1 LRGHANKKNGGEKM
15 AIGSIVQ
22 NLGKEKRLQ
31 IVWNTGE
38 IVDSEPVLYRQSISV
53 ESTITEQEAYD
64 AAYNLASLTDYSIV
78 EIRLITTDNLGP
90 IDSLI

>member
-1 LRGHANKKNGGEKM
+1 MGV
-15 AIGSIVQ
+15 GSTVQ

-31 IVWNTGE
+31 IVWDTGE
-38 IVDSEPVLYRQSISV
+38 VVDSEPVLYRQSISV

-64 AAYNLASLTDYSIV
+64 AAYNLASLTDYSVV

-90 IDSLI
+90 ID

>member
-1 LRGHANKKNGGEKM
+1 MGV
-15 AIGSIVQ
+15 GSAVQ
-22 NLGKEKRLQ
+22 NLGTEKRLQ
-31 IVWNTGE
+31 IVWDTGE

-90 IDSLI
+90 ID

>member
-1 LRGHANKKNGGEKM
+1 MEVKIMGV
-15 AIGSIVQ
+15 GSTVQ

-31 IVWNTGE
+31 IVWDTGE
-38 IVDSEPVLYRQSISV
+38 VVDSEPVLYRQSISV

-64 AAYNLASLTDYSIV
+64 AAYNLASLTDYSVV

-90 IDSLI
+90 ID

>member
-90 IDSLI
+90 ID